1 MDEAVELPA
10 VPQACSVIESHEI
23 QHYLPHRYPF
33 LFVDRIIALE
43 KYTRAIG
50 LKNVTQNEPFFL
62 GHFPERPVMPGV
74 LILEAMAQVAGVLAF
89 YSLGGRQGHI
99 PLFTGIDKA
108 KFRAPVVPGDQLR
121 MELEVT
127 RRRGDRIWMFTGRAT
142 VDGKLA
148 AQADLQAMMVPDRP

>member
-50 LKNVTQNEPFFL
+50 LKCHAE
-62 GHFPERPVMPGV
+62 
-74 LILEAMAQVAGVLAF
+74 
-89 YSLGGRQGHI
+89 
-99 PLFTGIDKA
+99 
-108 KFRAPVVPGDQLR
+108 
-121 MELEVT
+121 
-127 RRRGDRIWMFTGRAT
+127 
-142 VDGKLA
+142 
-148 AQADLQAMMVPDRP
+148 